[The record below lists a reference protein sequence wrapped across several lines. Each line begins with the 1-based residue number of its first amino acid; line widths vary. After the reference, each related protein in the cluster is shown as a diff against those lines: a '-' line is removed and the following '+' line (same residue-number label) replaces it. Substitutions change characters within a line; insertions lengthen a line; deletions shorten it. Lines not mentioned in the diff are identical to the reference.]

1 MAVGRVIA
9 VAVAVIFAV
18 VVAVRIIP
26 RHEARGLGL
35 HFVVGHGVAVFLHNP
50 EPAGIERID
59 GSVIDYAG
67 LLEQRVFLKPL
78 HGLFGV
84 AAEYAV
90 RLFKDESGIPE
101 HLLKLAHFL
110 AAVAPSEIC
119 QGGGGKQKHE
129 NQQDADASFH
139 GCTSFR
145 QVVEA
150 APRKCGCRMKNAFLS
165 DVNADFEILLEE
177 NREICMPQAA
187 KKTTPD
193 APPN

>member
-35 HFVVGHGVAVFLHNP
+35 HFVAGHGVAVFLHNP

-78 HGLFGV
+78 HGLFSV

-110 AAVAPSEIC
+110 VAVAPSEIG

-129 NQQDADASFH
+129 NQQDADDSFH

-145 QVVEA
+145 QVAEA
-150 APRKCGCRMKNAFLS
+150 APRKCGCRMANVFLS
-165 DVNADFEILLEE
+165 DANADFEGFLEG

-187 KKTTPD
+187 EKITPG